1 MRESEQRRNGEV
13 DGKIRGKNLGQEV
26 EARKRK
32 MEPGMRELRRRT
44 QPGRIVGTGPEQGRH
59 SLLDAKKWGSG

>member
-1 MRESEQRRNGEV
+1 MENGEV

-32 MEPGMRELRRRT
+32 MEPGMRGAEGGKWEAEMLRTLAPR
-44 QPGRIVGTGPEQGRH
+44 
-59 SLLDAKKWGSG
+59 LLDLGLRGGSDLS

>member
-1 MRESEQRRNGEV
+1 MEVMEFYEREWAKENGEV

-32 MEPGMRELRRRT
+32 MEPGMRGAEGGEPSQGEL
-44 QPGRIVGTGPEQGRH
+44 
-59 SLLDAKKWGSG
+59 